1 MNLDSKSIDGSEPRC
16 HVPGCDSRG
25 HLSGKF
31 DYHFSQMTCPIYHN
45 LTPEDCFERYQ
56 KRQKRRDERSS
67 PSDTQ
72 KNKLRK
78 SSSSPE
84 KSKDEKINGLL
95 ETRRKE
101 QQQILS
107 SPKRTKSGKQKTSR

>member
-1 MNLDSKSIDGSEPRC
+1 
-16 HVPGCDSRG
+16 
-25 HLSGKF
+25 
-31 DYHFSQMTCPIYHN
+31 MTCPIYHN
-45 LTPEDCFERYQ
+45 LTPEDCIERYQ

-67 PSDTQ
+67 PSDIQ
-72 KNKLRK
+72 KNKLRRV
-78 SSSSPE
+78 SPE

-107 SPKRTKSGKQKTSR
+107 SPKRTKSSKQKTSR